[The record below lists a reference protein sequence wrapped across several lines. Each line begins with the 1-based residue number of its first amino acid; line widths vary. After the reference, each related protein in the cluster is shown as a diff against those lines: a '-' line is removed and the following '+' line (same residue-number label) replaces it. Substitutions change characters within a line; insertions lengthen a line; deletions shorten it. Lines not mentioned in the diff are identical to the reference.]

1 MSHATLGLV
10 LTYQPDHAAIPTHGF
25 SMGAPILTLDGILPV
40 EYLSPGDRIVTRN
53 GARRLATVEVTLL
66 RHARV
71 VLLGPDS
78 LGAGRPT
85 APLIVT
91 ADQPILIRDWRAR
104 ALYGTA
110 SALIPAARL
119 ADGEFIRAETLPELR
134 LYTLTFAEPE
144 VIYAGD
150 VELACPA
157 LIPA

>member
-10 LTYQPDHAAIPTHGF
+10 LAYQPDHAAIPTHGF
-25 SMGAPILTLDGILPV
+25 AMGAGVLTLDGILPV

-53 GARRLATVEVTLL
+53 GARRLAAVEVCLL

-71 VLLGPDS
+71 ILLTANC
-78 LGAGRPT
+78 LGSNRPSHS
-85 APLIVT
+85 LIVT
-91 ADQPILIRDWRAR
+91 ADQPILIHDWRAR

-134 LYTLTFAEPE
+134 LYTLTFAGAE
-144 VIYAGD
+144 VIYAGGA
-150 VELACPA
+150 ELACPV
-157 LIPA
+157 LTPA